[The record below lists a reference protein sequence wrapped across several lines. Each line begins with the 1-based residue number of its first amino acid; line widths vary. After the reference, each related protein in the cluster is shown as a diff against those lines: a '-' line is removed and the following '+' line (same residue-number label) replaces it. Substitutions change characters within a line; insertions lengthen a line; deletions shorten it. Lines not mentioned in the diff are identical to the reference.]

1 MTLNAEAA
9 RWKNTGGP
17 DISAMTRRERERD
30 EVKGARGWRETG
42 REELVQNTHRKSDE
56 CIKCIRT

>member
-17 DISAMTRRERERD
+17 DISAMTRREREMKSRVPGD
-30 EVKGARGWRETG
+30 GG
-42 REELVQNTHRKSDE
+42 RQAGRN
-56 CIKCIRT
+56 